1 MDDKNAWF
9 AHRRA
14 TIPETGHKVSISART
29 RFGTKLKYTVVLAR
43 LYMRQP
49 RDERG

>member
-1 MDDKNAWF
+1 MDDKDAWF

-14 TIPETGHKVSISART
+14 TIPETGHKVSISAAAG
-29 RFGTKLKYTVVLAR
+29 FGTRLKYAAVLAR

-49 RDERG
+49 RDEKG